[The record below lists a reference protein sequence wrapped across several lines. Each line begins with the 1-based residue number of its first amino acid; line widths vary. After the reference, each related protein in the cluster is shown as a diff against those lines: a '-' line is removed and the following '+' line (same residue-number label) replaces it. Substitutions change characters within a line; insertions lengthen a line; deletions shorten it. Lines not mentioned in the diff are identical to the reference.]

1 MVIMA
6 ASDNLRLPVPAHA
19 KLSRN
24 DVHIWWATLDQMLPR
39 IEQMA
44 EILSEDER
52 IRAGRFHFERDRRRF
67 IVGRGTLRMLLSLYL
82 DMEPGQLEFC
92 YGAYGKPYL
101 DQTGHSA
108 MKFNLAHS
116 HEFAVYAFALGR
128 EMGVDV
134 EYIRHMP
141 DMAQM
146 AASFF
151 SPRENA
157 VLKSLPKDQKR
168 GAFYNCWTRKEA
180 YIKAIGE
187 GLSHPLDQFDVSLA
201 PGEPAKLL
209 KVAGDPEEASR
220 WQLKALT
227 PAPGY
232 VAALAVEGRDWR
244 LQSWQ
249 WAGGRP
255 PEGDQ
260 TEFTSNINHGG
271 RF

>member
-1 MVIMA
+1 MA
-6 ASDNLRLPVPAHA
+6 VSGNLKLLASAHP

-24 DVHIWWATLDQMLPR
+24 DVHIWWAALDQTLPR

-44 EILSEDER
+44 EILSENEGM
-52 IRAGRFHFERDRRRF
+52 RAGRFHFERDRRRF
-67 IVGRGTLRMLLSLYL
+67 IIGRGTLRMLLSLYL
-82 DMEPGQLEFC
+82 DMEPDQLKFY

-101 DQTGHSA
+101 DQDGNSA

-116 HEFAVYAFALGR
+116 HELAVYAFALGR

-134 EYIRHMP
+134 EYVRHIP
-141 DMAQM
+141 DIEQI

-151 SPRENA
+151 SQQENA

-168 GAFYNCWTRKEA
+168 DAFYNCWTRKEA

-187 GLSHPLDQFDVSLA
+187 GLSHPLDQFDVSLT
-201 PGEPAKLL
+201 PGKPAHLL
-209 KVAGDPEEASR
+209 KVAGDTEEASR

-227 PAPGY
+227 PASGY
-232 VAALAVEGRDWR
+232 VAALAVEGHGWR

-249 WAGGRP
+249 WPDR
-255 PEGDQ
+255 
-260 TEFTSNINHGG
+260 
-271 RF
+271 